1 MEERLM
7 TARDKETAKFLKAK
21 NDAGFSIIP
30 FVVDGKKQYNVVK
43 NARQDNEEA
52 YNPILDG
59 EWIECFAK
67 A

>member
-1 MEERLM
+1 M
-7 TARDKETAKFLKAK
+7 TTRDKETEAFLQTKKA
-21 NDAGFSIIP
+21 AGFSIIP
-30 FVVDGKKQYNVVK
+30 FVQDGKKQYTVVK

-59 EWIECFAK
+59 EWIEGFAK

>member
-1 MEERLM
+1 M
-7 TARDKETAKFLKAK
+7 TKQDKETAKFLKAK
-21 NDAGFSIIP
+21 KKAGFSIIP
-30 FVVDGKKQYNVVK
+30 FEQDGHKQYTVVK

-59 EWIECFAK
+59 DWVAGFPK